1 MWLELPQ
8 SGFSR
13 AESVLTN
20 EEAAVFQDAG
30 SWTRALAGGQPHMLL
45 PAGPLR
51 AIHPQVG
58 PVSSLASTLVA
69 QGTGQNC
76 MCTCSICCTPP
87 RAPASAGLPEVILEQ
102 ESTPTY
108 TGHPGTASTPHSGT
122 PQHCQYP
129 TFKDT
134 PTLPVPHLQ
143 GHPGTASPR
152 TANSPGVTWTLTGLT

>member
-1 MWLELPQ
+1 M
-8 SGFSR
+8 
-13 AESVLTN
+13 
-20 EEAAVFQDAG
+20 FQDAG
-30 SWTRALAGGQPHMLL
+30 SWTSALAGGQPHMLL

-134 PTLPVPHLQ
+134 PARPALGLQTPLESPGLSRGLLSSTSRGRTGLQ
-143 GHPGTASPR
+143 GAYYRSAALIGIMSSR
-152 TANSPGVTWTLTGLT
+152 SLE